1 VGTEPAQDYDFG
13 IGEVVVAGG
22 EAPMTTM
29 TTRFEQVTA
38 RGSVRTFCRDC
49 KKKITKQFTIM
60 NTVNPYNTIG
70 ERVERRPKTFEEVR
84 ADVRRERDAREKYL
98 LEKGSFCKMCNEKYP
113 WPGPKE

>member
-1 VGTEPAQDYDFG
+1 
-13 IGEVVVAGG
+13 
-22 EAPMTTM
+22 MTTI

-49 KKKITKQFTIM
+49 KKKIIKQFTIM

-70 ERVERRPKTFEEVR
+70 EGAERRPKTFEEVR
-84 ADVRRERDAREKYL
+84 TDVRRERSAQETYL
-98 LEKGSFCKMCNEKYP
+98 VLNGSFCKKCNEKYP